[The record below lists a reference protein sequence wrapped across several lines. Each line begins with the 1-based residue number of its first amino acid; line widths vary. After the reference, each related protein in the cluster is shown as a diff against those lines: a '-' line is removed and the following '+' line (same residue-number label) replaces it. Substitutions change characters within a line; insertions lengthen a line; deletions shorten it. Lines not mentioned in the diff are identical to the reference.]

1 MKISMVMII
10 ASILI
15 FNTVQVQANGQ
26 QCYPEKVLSSS
37 TKTGILKSY
46 FIEEVQDI
54 PSEVIFNIQGRELR
68 LIADSDDIEKFFKK
82 KEGKKFHIIYERVY
96 GWIGD
101 GCDEY
106 TRLVRAKQEK

>member
-1 MKISMVMII
+1 MKF
-10 ASILI
+10 LI
-15 FNTVQVQANGQ
+15 FTFTTIFLLPCVVQVQANGQ

-54 PSEVIFNIQGRELR
+54 PSEVIFNIQGKELR
-68 LIADSDDIEKFFKK
+68 LIADSEDIEKFFKK
-82 KEGKKFHIIYERVY
+82 KEGKKFHITYERVY

-106 TRLVRAKQEK
+106 TRLVRAEQGK

>member
-1 MKISMVMII
+1 MKILMILI

-15 FNTVQVQANGQ
+15 FDTVQAQANGQ
-26 QCYPEKVLSSS
+26 QCYPEKILSSS

-54 PSEVIFNIQGRELR
+54 PSEAIFNIQGKELR
-68 LIADSDDIEKFFKK
+68 LIADSEDIEKFFKK
-82 KEGKKFHIIYERVY
+82 KEGKKFHITYERVY

-106 TRLVRAKQEK
+106 TRLVRAEQGK